1 MELTWRVY
9 TRYLN
14 TFKKSAKK
22 LSRGGA
28 SKTVEMRL
36 SGSAFDGSALALTHI
51 YTECGLDKQ
60 VISKNLCANIKIY
73 KACSN
78 FRG

>member
-1 MELTWRVY
+1 
-9 TRYLN
+9 
-14 TFKKSAKK
+14 
-22 LSRGGA
+22 
-28 SKTVEMRL
+28 MRL
-36 SGSAFDGSALALTHI
+36 SGLAFDGSTLALTHI
-51 YTECGLDKQ
+51 YAECGLDKQ